1 MKKQPT
7 GGKVSVDDTS
17 GKPLISK
24 IYRQL
29 MQFNNN
35 NNKNP
40 IKIGRGLE
48 QAVFQRRNTDIQQE
62 CAKMLNITNHWENA
76 NISNNEISPYT
87 CENDYPQRDNK
98 QKVPVR
104 MQRKGNSGTV
114 TGM

>member
-48 QAVFQRRNTDIQQE
+48 
-62 CAKMLNITNHWENA
+62 
-76 NISNNEISPYT
+76 
-87 CENDYPQRDNK
+87 
-98 QKVPVR
+98 
-104 MQRKGNSGTV
+104 
-114 TGM
+114 